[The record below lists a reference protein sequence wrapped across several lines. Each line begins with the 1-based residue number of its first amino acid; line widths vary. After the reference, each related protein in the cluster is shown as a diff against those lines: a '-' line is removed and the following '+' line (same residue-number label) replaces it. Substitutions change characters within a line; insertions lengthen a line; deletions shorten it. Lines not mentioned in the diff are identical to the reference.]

1 MKKIKITP
9 PIFLFKEYFKNN
21 AYIYLIPI
29 IFLLYKF
36 INVQYQYFFKNGSDL
51 FVLSLSWV
59 LFLLVFV
66 FTIYNPFETFYKAK
80 KSFVAL
86 RTINKTK
93 KIGECFLKYLP
104 IFSVF
109 LLLFAVFIIDDKVQA
124 LIVFTPLLLIINI
137 FFYFYFKF
145 ILKKESIK
153 MDIHEDVDFVSNLD
167 LKEIF
172 GISDKLLIAYQNFN
186 PNDRKKNRIEE
197 GDYIVGVSVTSLFF
211 IYKSKESELNK
222 VIMNFNDVIEVGF
235 LTFNNKSVLKFVS
248 SLNISISLVIVHED
262 SLTVHS
268 FLLIKNILEAFDNFI
283 LGDVPLN
290 VPKRIRKIEATHF
303 ENTSTE
309 VEYIKRQIE
318 FTYSPTL
325 LHEISQSVNIT
336 NNRKIEI

>member
-1 MKKIKITP
+1 
-9 PIFLFKEYFKNN
+9 
-21 AYIYLIPI
+21 
-29 IFLLYKF
+29 
-36 INVQYQYFFKNGSDL
+36 
-51 FVLSLSWV
+51 
-59 LFLLVFV
+59 
-66 FTIYNPFETFYKAK
+66 
-80 KSFVAL
+80 
-86 RTINKTK
+86 
-93 KIGECFLKYLP
+93 
-104 IFSVF
+104 
-109 LLLFAVFIIDDKVQA
+109 
-124 LIVFTPLLLIINI
+124 
-137 FFYFYFKF
+137 
-145 ILKKESIK
+145 